1 MARLS
6 LLDHYTDKVTAGHI
20 EANTCQEEVLHRL
33 EELRVALT
41 GDSARTT
48 TFSAGSPALDAK
60 GRRFAASTFGVTPGA
75 ARRC

>member
-1 MARLS
+1 MAPLS

-41 GDSARTT
+41 GGFRGD
-48 TFSAGSPALDAK
+48 DK
-60 GRRFAASTFGVTPGA
+60 RFRLAHRLWTQRAAASRPLHLG
-75 ARRC
+75 